1 MNAYSPVGSGQNPIV
16 LNDDESVSIIDSDID
31 MHDDHDDRT
40 SYEDFYE
47 HPTPYKSRRTA
58 SSSFE
63 AGGSVDMTRDTSSH
77 LSAPPPIQTRKKDVS
92 TITPTPRNITR
103 DEGAQ
108 TDLIS
113 VRTEEL
119 YGKLNDST
127 PKPTKVCADLL

>member
-92 TITPTPRNITR
+92 TITPTPRKITR

-108 TDLIS
+108 TDLS
-113 VRTEEL
+113 SLRTEEL
-119 YGKLNDST
+119 YGKLT
-127 PKPTKVCADLL
+127 PRAQRSLMISAELL